1 MEYQQG
7 YKEQQTGNLGSG
19 TGDKAQK
26 CQIWQIVAQMH
37 SASVFFHKSLK
48 IFILVWALPL
58 PLRVIVGKLGLFK
71 P

>member
-48 IFILVWALPL
+48 IFILV
-58 PLRVIVGKLGLFK
+58 
-71 P
+71 